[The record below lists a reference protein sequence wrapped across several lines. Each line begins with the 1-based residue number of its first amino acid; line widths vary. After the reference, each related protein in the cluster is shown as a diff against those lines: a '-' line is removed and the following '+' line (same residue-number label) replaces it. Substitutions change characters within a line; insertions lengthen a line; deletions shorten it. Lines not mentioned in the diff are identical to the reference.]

1 MLNLVS
7 NMYRRPAQ
15 CAWRAERGRQPSVA
29 WMKLLRQP
37 AYRVA
42 MSDDDRKE
50 TTDERNAFFRA
61 WFVREVLPLEAP
73 LTRFLRR
80 NWREMA
86 EIPDLRQEVYAR
98 ALQAAKR
105 NRPLQVKPFVFA
117 IARNLIIDRVRRAR
131 IVSIDAT
138 ADLEALNVSLDEAPV
153 DQQVSARQQLR
164 RLQGAL
170 DRLPPRCRTV
180 FVLRKI
186 EGLSQRETAHRMGL
200 SEDVVEKQVAYG
212 LRILADLVLGEG
224 IEGVPLAKRARDPGS
239 NGTNGNEH

>member
-1 MLNLVS
+1 
-7 NMYRRPAQ
+7 
-15 CAWRAERGRQPSVA
+15 
-29 WMKLLRQP
+29 
-37 AYRVA
+37 
-42 MSDDDRKE
+42 MSDNDGKSAE
-50 TTDERNAFFRA
+50 NERNAFFRA

-80 NWREMA
+80 NWRELS
-86 EIPDLRQEVYAR
+86 EIADLRQEVYAR
-98 ALQAAKR
+98 ALEAAKR
-105 NRPLQVKPFVFA
+105 SRPLQVKPFVFA

-153 DQQVSARQQLR
+153 DQQVSARQELR

-170 DRLPPRCRTV
+170 DRLSPRCRDV

-186 EGLSQRETAHRMGL
+186 EGLTQRETAHRLGL

-212 LRILADLVLGEG
+212 LRILANLVLGEG
-224 IEGVPLAKRARDPGS
+224 LEGGQRTKRSRDPGS
-239 NGTNGNEH
+239 NGTDGNER